1 MLYLYSFNESFIKN
15 LTGTVLLSTLL
26 GIGNVAIGQH
36 KNQQI
41 EQKAQLSKMDR
52 ESVIDVIKNLH
63 QKGYEDYQKMELNG
77 KNFLFSSCVNMNF
90 SQALSLANEDTKIK
104 IKYLGKMGDQFIL
117 RFNQSNTWSVVI
129 ITEILDNERD
139 DFDKELSSEY

>member
-1 MLYLYSFNESFIKN
+1 MIYLFSFNESFIKN

-52 ESVIDVIKNLH
+52 ESVLDVIKNLH
-63 QKGYEDYQKMELNG
+63 QKGYEDYQKIDING
-77 KNFLFSSCVNMNF
+77 KSFLFSSCANMNF
-90 SQALSLANEDTKIK
+90 LQALSLANKDTKIK
-104 IKYLGKMGDQFIL
+104 IKYLGKMGNQFIL

-129 ITEILDNERD
+129 ITEILDNDRD
-139 DFDKELSSEY
+139 DNSLSLSSE